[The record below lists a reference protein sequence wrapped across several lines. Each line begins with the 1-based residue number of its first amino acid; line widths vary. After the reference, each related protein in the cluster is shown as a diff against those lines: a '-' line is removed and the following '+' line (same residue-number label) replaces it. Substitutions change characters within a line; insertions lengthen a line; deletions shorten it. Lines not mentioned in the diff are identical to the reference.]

1 MGFSKVCEKSCEV
14 NQTFKRFLFV
24 LILFSLDSNPLI
36 FVENNIAGDVLIYL
50 KPADLAEIG
59 IKSVGHRLKIL
70 KSVYMLINKYNVKPT
85 GDYYIP
91 PTAKH
96 MNAAANPALVEETPG
111 LIYTSFEIRD
121 ERMQLAE
128 NEIKRLMSDY
138 SRLREDLLPLYRI
151 AKEYKPLP
159 TPDAPNHSPTT
170 VNATNSPVTAVSAS
184 SPPPLHS
191 YSSTP
196 NFNSKKLVKTKGL
209 SSTNPA
215 AVRSPT
221 AADWQQESQD
231 HRNSTVPRISRKS
244 SLSGY
249 NSRDR
254 EAVERAGGSTPTA
267 ASTSS
272 ASPSSSEPFKS
283 LRVTMDDPCYKV
295 LPVAL
300 RKYKINADPS
310 EYALLVC
317 YDDQERLLGLNE
329 KPLKIFNE
337 LQDAGRKPVFMLRHV
352 SGQKPIQKSGVVVAG
367 TPGGVL

>member
-1 MGFSKVCEKSCEV
+1 M
-14 NQTFKRFLFV
+14 LF
-24 LILFSLDSNPLI
+24 ISD
-36 FVENNIAGDVLIYL
+36 NNIAGDVLIYL

-70 KSVYMLINKYNVKPT
+70 KSVYMLISKYNLKPT

-96 MNAAANPALVEETPG
+96 INAVAHPALAEEASG

-128 NEIKRLMSDY
+128 NEIKRLMCDY
-138 SRLREDLLPLYRI
+138 NRLREDLLPLYRI

-159 TPDAPNHSPTT
+159 TPDAPSHSPTT
-170 VNATNSPVTAVSAS
+170 AHATNSPITAASAS

-196 NFNSKKLVKTKGL
+196 NFNSKKLAKTKGL
-209 SSTNPA
+209 SSTNPGA
-215 AVRSPT
+215 LRSPT
-221 AADWQQESQD
+221 TADWQQESQD
-231 HRNSTVPRISRKS
+231 HRNSTIPRISRKS

-249 NSRDR
+249 NARDR
-254 EAVERAGGSTPTA
+254 DRDRDRDVIERAGGSTPTGP
-267 ASTSS
+267 STSS
-272 ASPSSSEPFKS
+272 ASPSSSSEPFKS

-352 SGQKPIQKSGVVVAG
+352 AGQKPTQKSGVVVAG